1 MIALLLMCLEF
12 MKTGLF
18 AVGGG
23 LATIPFLYEM
33 SDNYGWFSHHDILNF
48 IAVAESTPGP
58 IGINMATYAGF
69 LTHSWYGSLLATFS
83 LVLPSVVV
91 VLIVAKLLDKFKN
104 NRFVIGGFHVLRPA
118 STALIG
124 AATLNVV
131 LVVFFDV
138 EKITFDMFGQ
148 IGQIFTHV
156 NWIAILICAVVFAAI
171 RKFNKVHPL
180 VFILICAALGIV
192 LKL

>member
-1 MIALLLMCLEF
+1 MLPLLLLCLEF

-23 LATIPFLYEM
+23 LATIPFLYEI
-33 SDNYGWFSHHDILNF
+33 SDTYGWFSHHDILNF
-48 IAVAESTPGP
+48 IAIAESTPGP
-58 IGINMATYAGF
+58 IGINMSTYAGY
-69 LTHSWYGSLLATFS
+69 LTHDWYGAILATFS

-91 VLIVAKLLDKFKN
+91 VLIVAKVLDRFRS
-104 NRFVIGGFHVLRPA
+104 NRFVAGGFHILRPA
-118 STALIG
+118 STALIA

-138 EKITFDMFGQ
+138 EKITFDMFGKL
-148 IGQIFTHV
+148 GQLFTHI
-156 NWIAILICAVVFAAI
+156 NWISILICALVFVAI
-171 RKFNKVHPL
+171 RKFDKVHPL